1 MFYATMRSQ
10 VLTPNFKVL
19 TPNFDKFFN
28 FKSRLPK
35 YISKV
40 HMEIYRL
47 QLRLPE
53 YQQIEVEKH
62 LCLGSNGNFKCF
74 HFFKSNK

>member
-1 MFYATMRSQ
+1 MFYATMSSQ
-10 VLTPNFKVL
+10 VL

-28 FKSRLPK
+28 FKSGLPK
-35 YISKV
+35 YISKA

-53 YQQIEVEKH
+53 YQQTEVEKH

-74 HFFKSNK
+74 HFFKSNKKISS